1 MRLLDALTL
10 RLRSL
15 FRGTRV
21 ERELDAEL
29 RFHVEEHIREL
40 IARGASPDEART
52 TALRTFGGVEQIKES
67 VRDTWH
73 VRMVR
78 DLAQDLRYAARTL
91 RHAPT
96 FTIVAVLTV
105 ALGVGATTAIFSVVD
120 GVLLKPLNYPDSQR
134 IVQLLTHWVKTG
146 HNGSNLAGGD
156 LVEVRDHAGVFEAF
170 SRFNGEET
178 AVRIGDWTELVG
190 VWAVNTQFF
199 QVFGVQPVA
208 GRWFRKD
215 DVHRAALTSS
225 GFATQRF
232 GSASAALGRTI
243 VVGAI
248 AYHVVGVMPAGF
260 HFPQLADV
268 WVATAD
274 QPENMNHSGHNYP
287 VVARLRPGV
296 TGDTVDAA
304 MSTVTRRLSQSFPDF
319 NFSDPKTLIAMPLQ
333 EYLVGSMRG
342 TLYLLLG
349 AVALLFMIACAN
361 VANLLLARATV
372 RSREIALRAAL
383 GADRWRIVRQLVVE
397 SLMLA
402 AVGGGVGLGIAYLG
416 TPFLVRMAPV
426 DLPRLDEIA
435 VDRAVLGFSVLVSIL
450 ASLVFGLVPAWQAS
464 RVDLRERLVEGGAHG
479 SIGVASNRLRTCLA
493 VGEIA
498 LAVVLAVGGGLL
510 FRSFIALSSTELG
523 YRTSGMTIVKANIP
537 TDDGIPAARRTV
549 ERFERLLPALATV
562 SGVESAAASVGSPM
576 GTYGSNGSFAIEGR
590 HIFGP
595 GQKLPWANFRL
606 ASPGYFKTMGIPLR
620 RGRDF
625 TPQDAYDNPF
635 VVIVSEALVREV
647 FPNEDPIGRRIQ
659 CGYDSMNFMTVIGVV
674 ADIRES
680 PGVAPVGELFMPIAQ
695 HPLPATQLDVIIRS
709 AIAPALLVPTLRERI
724 RQADP
729 EIATKFSTY
738 DERTS
743 DSVSTPRFRTWLVG
757 TFAGLALLLALAGIY
772 GLLTYLTAQRT
783 PELGVR
789 MALGAGRGRVIGLVL
804 SRAGA
809 IAVAGLAIGAIL
821 SLASSRVMRTMVFGI
836 QTIDPFTYAG
846 VLFAVLIITLAAAA
860 VPAWRASRIDPVRV
874 LREN

>member
-1 MRLLDALTL
+1 MRLLDALML
-10 RLRSL
+10 RVRSL
-15 FRGTRV
+15 LHGSRV
-21 ERELDAEL
+21 ERELDDEL
-29 RFHVEEHIREL
+29 RFHVEEHAREL
-40 IARGASPDEART
+40 VERGMSPGEART
-52 TALRTFGGVEQIKES
+52 AALRAFGGVEQIKES

-73 VRMVR
+73 VRLVR
-78 DLAQDLRYAARTL
+78 DLAQDLRYAARAL

-96 FTIVAVLTV
+96 FTIVAALTI

-120 GVLLKPLNYPDSQR
+120 GVLLKPLNYPESQR

-146 HNGSNLAGGD
+146 HNGTNLAGGD
-156 LVEVRDHAGVFEAF
+156 LVEVRDRAGIFDAF
-170 SRFNGEET
+170 SLFMGHET
-178 AVRIGDWTELVG
+178 AVRFGNQTELVG

-199 QVFGVQPVA
+199 NVFGVQPAA
-208 GRWFRKD
+208 GRWFRND
-215 DVHRAALTSS
+215 DVQKAAVTSW
-225 GFATQRF
+225 GLANQRF
-232 GSASAALGRTI
+232 GSASAALGRTV
-243 VVGAI
+243 VVGTG
-248 AYHVVGVMPAGF
+248 AYQIVGVMPAGF
-260 HFPQLADV
+260 HFPQLADI
-268 WVATAD
+268 WLATAD
-274 QPENMNHSGHNYP
+274 QPGNMNHSGHNYP

-296 TGDTVDAA
+296 TRETADAA
-304 MSTVTRRLSQSFPDF
+304 MATITRRLSQSYPDF

-349 AVALLFMIACAN
+349 AVALLFLIACAN

-383 GADRWRIVRQLVVE
+383 GADRGRIIRQLVVE

-402 AVGGGVGLGIAYLG
+402 AVGGGIGLAIAYLG

-435 VDRAVLGFSVLVSIL
+435 VNRAVLGFSVLVSIL

-479 SIGVASNRLRTCLA
+479 SIGAASNRLRTCLA

-510 FRSFIALSSTELG
+510 FRSFVALSTTELG
-523 YRTSGMTIVKANIP
+523 YRTTGMTIVKADIP
-537 TDDGIPAARRTV
+537 TDDGITAARRTV
-549 ERFERLLPALATV
+549 ERFERLLPALTTV
-562 SGVESAAASVGSPM
+562 PGVESASASVGSPM
-576 GTYGSNGSFAIEGR
+576 AMYGSNGSFAVEGR
-590 HIFGP
+590 HAFAP

-606 ASPGYFKTMGIPLR
+606 ASPGYFKTMGIPFR

-625 TPQDAYDNPF
+625 TPQDTYDNTF

-647 FPNEDPIGRRIQ
+647 FPNETPIGRRIQ
-659 CGYDSMNFMTVIGVV
+659 CGYDSPNFMTVVGVV

-680 PGVAPVGELFMPIAQ
+680 PGDAPAGELFMPIAQ
-695 HPLPATQLDVIIRS
+695 HPLPATQIDFVIRS
-709 AIAPALLVPTLRERI
+709 AIAPAALMPTLRERI

-729 EIATKFSTY
+729 AIATKFSSF
-738 DERTS
+738 EARTS
-743 DSVSTPRFRTWLVG
+743 DAVSAPRFRTWLVG
-757 TFAGLALLLALAGIY
+757 TFAALALLLAVAGVY

-804 SRAGA
+804 SRAAA
-809 IAVAGLAIGAIL
+809 IAAAGLGVGVVL
-821 SLASSRVMRTMVFGI
+821 SLASSRVMRSMMFGI
-836 QTIDPFTYAG
+836 EAVDPVTYVG
-846 VLFAVLIITLAAAA
+846 VLVAVLVVTLGAAA

-874 LREN
+874 LRQN

>member
-1 MRLLDALTL
+1 MRRIDALIL
-10 RLRSL
+10 RIRSL

-21 ERELDAEL
+21 ERELDDEL
-29 RFHVEEHIREL
+29 RFHVEEHTREL
-40 IARGASPDEART
+40 TARGMSPADART
-52 TALRTFGGVEQIKES
+52 AALRAFGGLEQIKES

-73 VRMVR
+73 VRLAG

-96 FTIVAVLTV
+96 FTVVAALTIT
-105 ALGVGATTAIFSVVD
+105 LGIGATTAIFSVVD
-120 GVLLKPLNYPDSQR
+120 GVLLKPLNYPNPDR
-134 IVQLLTHWVKTG
+134 IVRLLTHWTKTG
-146 HNGSNLAGGD
+146 HNGGNLAGGD
-156 LVEVRDHAGVFEAF
+156 LVEARDHAGIFEAF
-170 SRFNGEET
+170 SRFNGDET
-178 AVRIGDWTELVG
+178 AVRIGDRTELVG
-190 VWAVNTQFF
+190 TWSVNTQFF
-199 QVFGVQPVA
+199 HVFGVQPVA
-208 GRWFRKD
+208 GRWFRRD
-215 DVHRAALTSS
+215 DVHKAAVTSL

-232 GSASAALGRTI
+232 GSASAALGRTF
-243 VVGAI
+243 VVGTLVYQI
-248 AYHVVGVMPAGF
+248 VGVMPAGF
-260 HFPQLADV
+260 HFPQLADI
-268 WVATAD
+268 WLAAAD

-296 TGDTVDAA
+296 PRETVDAA
-304 MSTVTRRLSQSFPDF
+304 MATVTRRLSQSFPDF

-349 AVALLFMIACAN
+349 AVALLFLIACAN

-383 GADRWRIVRQLVVE
+383 GANRWRIVRQLVVE

-402 AVGGGVGLGIAYLG
+402 AVGGGTGLAIAYLG

-426 DLPRLDEIA
+426 DLPRLDEIV
-435 VDRAVLGFSVLVSIL
+435 VDRAVLGFAVLVSIL

-479 SIGVASNRLRTCLA
+479 SIGAASNRLRTCLA
-493 VGEIA
+493 VAEIA
-498 LAVVLAVGGGLL
+498 LAVVLTVGGGLL
-510 FRSFIALSSTELG
+510 FRSFVALSTTELG
-523 YRTSGMTIVKANIP
+523 YRTTNMTIVKASIP
-537 TDDGIPAARRTV
+537 TEDGIPAARRTV

-562 SGVESAAASVGSPM
+562 SGVESAAAAVGSPM
-576 GTYGSNGSFAIEGR
+576 GMYGSNGSFAVEGR
-590 HIFGP
+590 HIFAP

-606 ASPGYFKTMGIPLR
+606 ASPGYFKTMGIPLK

-625 TPQDAYDNPF
+625 TPRDSYDTPF

-647 FPNEDPIGRRIQ
+647 FPNEDPIGHRIQ

-680 PGVAPVGELFMPIAQ
+680 PGLAPVGELFMPIAQ
-695 HPLPATQLDVIIRS
+695 HPLPATQIDLIIRS
-709 AIAPALLVPTLRERI
+709 AMSPAALVPTLRERI

-729 EIATKFSTY
+729 EIATKFSSF
-738 DERTS
+738 EARTS
-743 DSVSTPRFRTWLVG
+743 DSVSAPRFRTWLVG
-757 TFAGLALLLALAGIY
+757 TFAALALLLAVAGIY

-804 SRAGA
+804 SRAA
-809 IAVAGLAIGAIL
+809 VIAAAGLAIGAV
-821 SLASSRVMRTMVFGI
+821 LAVAATGLMRSMMFG
-836 QTIDPFTYAG
+836 TEPLDPVTYAG
-846 VLFAVLIITLAAAA
+846 VVVAVLAVTLAAAA

-874 LREN
+874 LREQ

>member
-1 MRLLDALTL
+1 MRLIDALML
-10 RLRSL
+10 RFRSF
-15 FRGTRV
+15 FRSNRV
-21 ERELDAEL
+21 EHELDDEL
-29 RFHVEEHIREL
+29 RFHVEEHVREL
-40 IARGASPDEART
+40 VGRGMPPAEART
-52 TALRTFGGVEQIKES
+52 TALRAFGGVERIKES

-73 VRMVR
+73 VRLVR

-96 FTIVAVLTV
+96 FTIVAALTI

-120 GVLLKPLNYPDSQR
+120 GVLLKPLNYSDSQR

-156 LVEVRDHAGVFEAF
+156 LVEVRDHTDIFEAF
-170 SRFNGEET
+170 SWFVGDET
-178 AVRIGDWTELVG
+178 AVRLGNRTELVG
-190 VWAVNTQFF
+190 TWSVNAQFF
-199 QVFGVQPVA
+199 PVFGVQPVA
-208 GRWFRKD
+208 GRWFRRD
-215 DVHRAALTSS
+215 DAQKAAVTSL

-232 GSASAALGRTI
+232 GSARAALGRTF
-243 VVGAI
+243 VVGTVTYQI
-248 AYHVVGVMPAGF
+248 VGVMPAGF
-260 HFPQLADV
+260 HFPQLADI
-268 WVATAD
+268 WLATAD
-274 QPENMNHSGHNYP
+274 QPGNRNHSGHNYP

-296 TGDTVDAA
+296 TRETMDAA
-304 MSTVTRRLSQSFPDF
+304 MATMTRRLSQSYPDF

-333 EYLVGSMRG
+333 EYLVESMRG

-349 AVALLFMIACAN
+349 AVALLFLIACAN

-402 AVGGGVGLGIAYLG
+402 VAGGGTGLAIAYLG
-416 TPFLVRMAPV
+416 TPFLIQMAPV
-426 DLPRLDEIA
+426 DLPRLDEIT
-435 VDRAVLGFSVLVSIL
+435 VDRTVLGFSVLVSIL
-450 ASLVFGLVPAWQAS
+450 ASLVFGLVPAWQAA

-479 SIGVASNRLRTCLA
+479 SVGAASNRLRTCLA

-510 FRSFIALSSTELG
+510 FRSFVALSTTELG
-523 YRTSGMTIVKANIP
+523 YRTTGMTIVKASIP

-549 ERFERLLPALATV
+549 ERFERLIPALTNV
-562 SGVESAAASVGSPM
+562 PGVESASATVGSPM
-576 GTYGSNGSFAIEGR
+576 GMFVSNGSFAVEGR
-590 HIFGP
+590 HIFAP
-595 GQKLPWANFRL
+595 GQTLPWANFRL
-606 ASPGYFKTMGIPLR
+606 ASPGYFKTMGIPFR

-625 TPQDAYDNPF
+625 TPQDTYDNPF

-659 CGYDSMNFMTVIGVV
+659 CGYDSLNFMTVVGVV

-680 PGVAPVGELFMPIAQ
+680 PGVAPMGELFMPVAQ
-695 HPLPATQLDVIIRS
+695 HPLPATQIDFVIRS
-709 AIAPALLVPTLRERI
+709 AMPQAALIATLRERI

-729 EIATKFSTY
+729 ETATKFSSF
-738 DERTS
+738 DARTS
-743 DSVSTPRFRTWLVG
+743 DSVSAPRFRTWLVG
-757 TFAGLALLLALAGIY
+757 TFATLALLLAVAGVY

-789 MALGAGRGRVIGLVL
+789 MALGAGRGRVMGLVL
-804 SRAGA
+804 SRAAA
-809 IAVAGLAIGAIL
+809 IAVAGLGIGVL
-821 SLASSRVMRTMVFGI
+821 LAVVSSQLMRSMMFGI
-836 QTIDPFTYAG
+836 EALDLVTYVG
-846 VLFAVLIITLAAAA
+846 VLVAVLVVTLAAAA

-874 LREN
+874 LREQ